1 MLKYSVKTQTFCL
14 KKCHEVDVLVNVRII
29 STKNTKTKKPVW
41 SRSIFS
47 YTLCDKRPKRLQR
60 PTLTQERR
68 GLKAAKTTT
77 RIKKK
82 WTCFY
87 NVTETK
93 RYCYMTRAAKGFF
106 FFFFSYPCVVDRDV
120 ENDDDDD
127 DRRKK
132 GEREILCTDGEI
144 WNLFLFFL
152 FFKTFARSVGRSG
165 GRDCTGRDAYWITT
179 EWKEP
184 SQVEGFSSSVLL
196 LSHRVRKTV
205 SQLFFFFFS
214 LPFIFIIAKGSGR
227 THSLCIHSASAHA
240 FNELF
245 SLLFPALEYI

>member
-60 PTLTQERR
+60 PTLTRERR

-106 FFFFSYPCVVDRDV
+106 FFFFFFFFSYPCVVDRDV

-132 GEREILCTDGEI
+132 GERE
-144 WNLFLFFL
+144 
-152 FFKTFARSVGRSG
+152 KSFAPTARFG
-165 GRDCTGRDAYWITT
+165 I
-179 EWKEP
+179 
-184 SQVEGFSSSVLL
+184 
-196 LSHRVRKTV
+196 
-205 SQLFFFFFS
+205 FFFS
-214 LPFIFIIAKGSGR
+214 FYFLRPLRGR
-227 THSLCIHSASAHA
+227 SDGRVGGTARDEMLIG
-240 FNELF
+240 
-245 SLLFPALEYI
+245 